1 MKVRLDNIER
11 NVVKKYLD
19 DKPVA
24 PLNNINIDLPD
35 GKITGLIGP
44 SFSGKSSLLFVIAGL
59 FESTGGSIYF
69 GDTDVTKVPAEKRDV
84 GFVFQDYQLYPHLT
98 VLQNIMFPLLAKKES
113 KKVAKTKATEMAEL
127 LGLT

>member
-98 VLQNIMFPLLAKKES
+98 VLQNIMFLFF
-113 KKVAKTKATEMAEL
+113 
-127 LGLT
+127 